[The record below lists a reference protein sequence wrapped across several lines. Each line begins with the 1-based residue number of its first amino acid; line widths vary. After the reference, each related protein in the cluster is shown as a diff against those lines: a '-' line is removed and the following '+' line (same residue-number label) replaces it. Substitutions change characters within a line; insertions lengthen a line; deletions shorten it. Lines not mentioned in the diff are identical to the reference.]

1 MLVHIHLFVL
11 THRTLVFAVHIAFHF
26 GLIHVVIHV
35 FVHHQLLHVHVVCVH
50 TRSQK
55 TQNCT
60 YHYFFHDFSF
70 IDFVDSKRMCQSI
83 IHPIRRTARKILTQK
98 SQNIFNL
105 LIYIEK

>member
-11 THRTLVFAVHIAFHF
+11 THRMLVFAVHIAFHF

-35 FVHHQLLHVHVVCVH
+35 FVHHRLLHVHVVMHHGLLHTHVVMHAVVLHVHIVCVH

-60 YHYFFHDFSF
+60 YHYFF
-70 IDFVDSKRMCQSI
+70 M
-83 IHPIRRTARKILTQK
+83 
-98 SQNIFNL
+98 IFPL
-105 LIYIEK
+105 